1 MTSKRFLPTYL
12 LATVLCFLVACNGNE
27 EKTGTDTDDGD
38 TTTTATD
45 TPATTAEPV
54 AASTVTRTPQGMFL
68 AKHRVANFSKWI
80 ASYEAHDSMRLANG
94 LHSYVIGRGV
104 QDTNMVLVVVKADDM
119 AKAKAFSKDASL
131 KKAMQAG
138 GVRGTP
144 TFIHLNATYQ
154 DTAVLSD
161 AIRALSTFSVKDW
174 ANWQKGF
181 EDGRSE
187 RIENGIA
194 DRAYGNDPE
203 NPNKVAVVTAAVDSA
218 KATAYWNSD
227 MLKKRREAGGVIG
240 SPERFLFRI
249 VKRY

>member
-1 MTSKRFLPTYL
+1 MTSKQFLPTSL
-12 LATVLCFLVACNGNE
+12 LATILCFLVACNGNE
-27 EKTGTDTDDGD
+27 EKTGTDTADSDTA
-38 TTTTATD
+38 TTTTDTSATM
-45 TPATTAEPV
+45 AEPV
-54 AASTVTRTPQGMFL
+54 ATSTVTRTPQGMFM
-68 AKHRVANFSKWI
+68 AKHRVANFSKWM

-138 GVRGTP
+138 GVIGAP
-144 TFIHLNATYQ
+144 TMQHLNATYQ

-161 AIRALSTFSVKDW
+161 AMRSLSVFNVKDW
-174 ANWQKGF
+174 VNWQKGF

-194 DRAYGNDPE
+194 DRVYGNDPE
-203 NPNKVAVVTAAVDSA
+203 NPNKVVVVTAAVDSA
-218 KATAYWNSD
+218 KATAYWKSD
-227 MLKKRREAGGVIG
+227 KLKQRREAGGVIG
-240 SPERFLFRI
+240 SPDRFLFRI